1 MIGSQPLC
9 RLSRIDM
16 SHNILALKGM
26 RDDLLNGCQGRIFVL
41 PTKEI
46 VINVERQFV
55 GHNTVIKFVN
65 I

>member
-1 MIGSQPLC
+1 
-9 RLSRIDM
+9 
-16 SHNILALKGM
+16 M
-26 RDDLLNGCQGRIFVL
+26 RDDLLNGYLGRIFVL

-55 GHNTVIKFVN
+55 GHNTIIKFVN